1 MPGNPPPPGALPAPL
16 PLPRVVPV
24 PDPVPA
30 AAVVPRPV
38 AAPSPVEFKPLPF
51 PLPYRPP
58 LPLPEPFK
66 LSLRPPAT
74 APASASPLATS
85 AGVPLP
91 AAIEGCPPLLLPAPG
106 SAITVASSGAT
117 ENKER
122 SSIRGILVGTSGGGG
137 TALSTSSPVCPRRSI
152 GTSEISAG
160 PGTGGLAGSS
170 RGTMGSDASRAGTWL
185 AAEIGNVIFGAGMGI
200 YTGRRSAI
208 SPARIFI
215 TGFGGSA
222 TATSVGCATLGNA
235 MNCRNSGG
243 FLSAG

>member
-1 MPGNPPPPGALPAPL
+1 MPENPPPPGALPAPL
-16 PLPRVVPV
+16 PLPRVIPV

-30 AAVVPRPV
+30 AAVVPRPA
-38 AAPSPVEFKPLPF
+38 AAPSPVPFKPLPF

-66 LSLRPPAT
+66 LLLRPPA
-74 APASASPLATS
+74 AASASASPLATS

-91 AAIEGCPPLLLPAPG
+91 AAMEGCPPLLLPAPG
-106 SAITVASSGAT
+106 SAITVASSGVTA
-117 ENKER
+117 NDER
-122 SSIRGILVGTSGGGG
+122 ASARGIFFGTSGGGG
-137 TALSTSSPVCPRRSI
+137 TALSTSIPVCPRRST
-152 GTSEISAG
+152 GTSEICAG

-170 RGTMGSDASRAGTWL
+170 RGTMGTDASSAGAWL
-185 AAEIGNVIFGAGMGI
+185 AAATGNMIFGAWMGVFAE
-200 YTGRRSAI
+200 GRSAS
-208 SPARIFI
+208 SPASTFI

-222 TATSVGCATLGNA
+222 TVTSVGCATLGNG